1 MRPGDSA
8 EDAGEGDAMTKSFFV
23 LQRRS
28 DTGIPELDAVWYDVV
43 TSGCAAHDLDRLRR
57 EKRQYELKSL
67 CAVYRVVE
75 RTERI
80 VDEQC
85 IQGCPAERGGVSG
98 NGSNGNHDHLPGL
111 KLDQRPA

>member
-1 MRPGDSA
+1 
-8 EDAGEGDAMTKSFFV
+8 MTEAFFV

-28 DTGIPELDAVWYDVV
+28 DTGIPELDARWYDVV
-43 TSGCAAHDLDRLRR
+43 TLPSTASDLVEMQRSARQFRR
-57 EKRQYELKSL
+57 RAQ

-80 VDEQC
+80 IDEQR